1 MSLIVIEG
9 SNGSGKTDI
18 ISRVIEKYDII
29 DKKSIPDWYR
39 SKLEFARKCPFDMQK
54 DIYLCGHKAN
64 YLECNKEENYIFDR
78 YVYSTIIRINYE
90 LKKQID
96 ETINEI
102 LNYENKADLIIV
114 LKSNKDEI
122 KKRLA
127 ARNNFDFNEDFY
139 NYENQI
145 YEQLSKISDIM
156 FIVDNN
162 GDIDDTI
169 ETISNIVEQ
178 KIDFRKKASYER
190 RI

>member
-9 SNGSGKTDI
+9 SNGSGKTEI
-18 ISRVIEKYDII
+18 VNRMTKKYDII

-39 SKLEFARKCPFDMQK
+39 SEIEFARKCPFDIQK
-54 DIYLCGHKAN
+54 EIYLYGHKAN
-64 YLECNKEENYIFDR
+64 YLECDKEKNYIFDR
-78 YVYSTIIRINYE
+78 YAYSTIIRINYE
-90 LKKQID
+90 LGKPVE

-102 LNYENKADLIIV
+102 INYKYKPDLIIV
-114 LKSNKDEI
+114 LKSNKEKI

-127 ARNNFDFNEDFY
+127 SRYNFDFNEDFY

-145 YEQLSKISDIM
+145 YEYLSTICDIM
-156 FIVDNN
+156 FIVNNN

-169 ETISNIVEQ
+169 EIISSIINQNIRV
-178 KIDFRKKASYER
+178 RKKVNHER